1 MKDVYFLLLG
11 VFKRPPTRTE
21 NKGGEGGVQKS
32 VCTRLMN
39 MHYDNRQQQL
49 HYSNSNNIDNKILF
63 GR

>member
-11 VFKRPPTRTE
+11 VFKRPPKRTE

-39 MHYDNRQQQL
+39 MHDDEHAGYE
-49 HYSNSNNIDNKILF
+49 YSGAVKLLPDAQY
-63 GR
+63 RD